1 MSLKA
6 KILIINIFSIFIITL
21 GIALEIKIVLTQNLE
36 DRLILRTNNI
46 ASTLSDSVIEPL
58 LSNNIYLVHQ
68 ILVQYKENNP
78 EVSYINIIGNQ
89 KEVISSTFSNGF
101 PKELYL
107 LQTSD
112 TGNNTKVFSSEIGKI
127 IDIKYPIAD
136 GSFGYIHI
144 GVTEKEVEKRIQ
156 EIIETILL
164 FGFFINLL
172 ASVLLYKLTNSI
184 TNNLKKLTLYA
195 KNIAIG
201 NSVSQPDI
209 KTNDEVKELFTSFR
223 HMLMSL
229 EISSKEEIKLITK
242 LKDEETKR
250 ELLKKTMETL
260 EKERKR
266 ISMEIH
272 DSVMQNLAS
281 INIMLKIIQSRLN
294 QQERSEIE
302 NLQKLIEE
310 TIEELRNIARN
321 LRPPQLEKLGLKS
334 SLESFFDEIE
344 KRHNLKIN
352 FDFTIS
358 EEKLDWTWSINIYRI
373 IQEAISNIIK
383 HTSADIAVVLI
394 KELDGKI
401 ELEIRDNGEGF
412 NVEGTLNKKIT
423 RLGIVDMRERAK
435 TYGGQFTI
443 SSTKGGGTVV
453 KISFPK
459 PKNNDIS

>member
-1 MSLKA
+1 MSLKT

-21 GIALEIKIVLTQNLE
+21 GIALGIKIILTQNLE

-58 LSNNIYLVHQ
+58 LSDNTYSVHQ
-68 ILVQYKENNP
+68 ILLQYKENNP
-78 EVSYINIIGNQ
+78 EISYINIIGSQ
-89 KEVISSTFSNGF
+89 KEVLCSTFSDGF

-107 LQTSD
+107 LQISNTGSD
-112 TGNNTKVFSSEIGKI
+112 TEVFSSEIGKI

-144 GVTEKEVEKRIQ
+144 GVTEKEIEKRIQ
-156 EIIETILL
+156 EIIEKILL

-184 TNNLKKLTLYA
+184 TNDLKKLTLYA
-195 KNIAIG
+195 KSIAIG

-209 KTNDEVKELFTSFR
+209 KANDEVKELFTSFR

-229 EISSKEEIKLITK
+229 EMSSKEEIKLITK
-242 LKDEETKR
+242 LKDEERKR
-250 ELLKKTMETL
+250 DLLKKTMETL

-281 INIMLKIIQSRLN
+281 INIMLKIFQSRLN
-294 QQERSEIE
+294 KQEKSEIE

-310 TIEELRNIARN
+310 TIEDLRGIARN

-334 SLESFFDEIE
+334 SLESFFNETE
-344 KRHNLKIN
+344 KRHNLKI
-352 FDFTIS
+352 DFKFSIN
-358 EEKLDWTWSINIYRI
+358 EEKLDWTWSINTYRI

-383 HTSADIAVVLI
+383 HTSADIAIVSI
-394 KELDGKI
+394 KEIDGKI
-401 ELEIRDNGEGF
+401 EIDIRDNGEGF
-412 NVEGTLNKKIT
+412 DIEDTLNKKAN

-435 TYGGQFTI
+435 TYGGQFNI

-453 KISFPK
+453 RISFPK
-459 PKNNDIS
+459 SKKNDIG